1 MVKPMNNEQ
10 SFPTVAPWR
19 ERVEN
24 YLRENYH
31 DTSLSIG
38 KMAYASFVSER
49 QLYRLIKEE
58 MGQTPGEFVR
68 AYRLEQAKRLL
79 DAGQVSSVSELA
91 IRVGYMRTEFFSK
104 IFEKTYGYRPV
115 TQIKSGYRRKGA
127 NTSSNIGITAA
138 QTNIAAASLR

>member
-1 MVKPMNNEQ
+1 MAKPMNTEKK
-10 SFPTVAPWR
+10 FPEISPWR

-24 YLRENYH
+24 YLENHYH

-58 MGQTPGEFVR
+58 MGQTPGEYVR
-68 AYRLEQAKRLL
+68 AYRLEQAKNLL
-79 DAGQVSSVSELA
+79 DAGKVSSVSELA

-104 IFEKTYGYRPV
+104 IFEKEYGYRPV
-115 TQIKSGYRRKGA
+115 SRIKGNYRRKNNPVNNNVNMPQRATVSTMG
-127 NTSSNIGITAA
+127 
-138 QTNIAAASLR
+138 